1 MWRNWWIGHSVW
13 SACRG
18 VLDQQERKHAKHSI
32 TKILGMIEQIL
43 EELHWHC
50 NFFSNFSRLFLP
62 ESFFQFFLEFASPS
76 SSVSWGTALMRLSWS
91 SVASL
96 SCAPRSRPL
105 RSGHTSWPVF
115 HYIKKSGA
123 TRVLKV
129 LFWFYHF
136 FGTPVATILTWF
148 HSLMAGGGSRAW
160 GAFGWAGSETFRSFQ
175 TCRRMWTAAFKR
187 RTWLDALYGL
197 VNFQFQSLISFSSP
211 TFPFRFKGCSI
222 HLTVFSF
229 TIYFTTFQS
238 SRSS

>member
-32 TKILGMIEQIL
+32 TRILGMIGQIL

-50 NFFSNFSRLFLP
+50 NFVSNFSRLFLP

-115 HYIKKSGA
+115 HYITKIRSYQSFESLILPFFWYPGSNC
-123 TRVLKV
+123 TGMVPFSDDRRRISRV
-129 LFWFYHF
+129 
-136 FGTPVATILTWF
+136 
-148 HSLMAGGGSRAW
+148 
-160 GAFGWAGSETFRSFQ
+160 RSF
-175 TCRRMWTAAFKR
+175 
-187 RTWLDALYGL
+187 WLSRQRDIPKFPNVPKN
-197 VNFQFQSLISFSSP
+197 VNS
-211 TFPFRFKGCSI
+211 G
-222 HLTVFSF
+222 V
-229 TIYFTTFQS
+229 
-238 SRSS
+238 